1 MQLQAREPMPDLQRP
16 RQWAVASLLPRA
28 VLLLLFL
35 VAAGPWPSTARAQD
49 ASVLV
54 EGQRFAT
61 RTTVAGSELLLNGT
75 GVRAA
80 GWFKGYAAGLYLLE
94 RVGSG
99 EQALALRAPK
109 RVQLRLLHHVPAAEL
124 AKAVHKGITRN
135 SSEADRQ
142 ALELP
147 LARFEAQINAVGQVR
162 KGDVVDL
169 DQAVDGTLRFSV
181 NGTLRGSI
189 QPGTALFAALLQSFV
204 GSQPYDER
212 LKAGLLGRSR

>member
-1 MQLQAREPMPDLQRP
+1 MQLQAREPIFDLRCP
-16 RQWAVASLLPRA
+16 RQWVVASMLLKA
-28 VLLLLFL
+28 VFLLLIL
-35 VAAGPWPSTARAQD
+35 VAAGQWPSTARAQD
-49 ASVLV
+49 APVLV
-54 EGQRFAT
+54 EGQRFTA

-94 RVGSG
+94 RVSSA
-99 EQALALRAPK
+99 EQAQALRAPK
-109 RVQLRLLHHVPAAEL
+109 RVQLRLLHDVPAAEL
-124 AKAVHKGITRN
+124 AKAVHMGITRN